1 MPPPVEPLTEMKGLQ
16 LAVFAVVAVPQVP
29 TPLSKSD
36 GLREANKVT
45 PLSIQKVTPDF
56 SVSAPLINALASVLE
71 ATSFTAWPLG
81 QLSIAL

>member
-1 MPPPVEPLTEMKGLQ
+1 MPPPVEPFTEMKGLQ
-16 LAVFAVVAVPQVP
+16 LAVFAEVAVPQAP

-45 PLSIQKVTPDF
+45 PLSTQKVTPDF
-56 SVSAPLINALASVLE
+56 RVSAPLINALAPAAE
-71 ATSFTAWPLG
+71 ATSLTAWPLG